1 MKGRAEDLNP
11 SGEPNQKTRAE
22 LINWRRSQVIDLLAI
37 GHNQEEIAK
46 ILQVSPALISY
57 DMQYLRKEAMENISE
72 YTIKQYPIWY
82 KACIVAIQK
91 SMKIYWD
98 MAQKA
103 QDNKEKIMALE
114 HYRQSWTDMI
124 VFLYPGG
131 DALELVVS
139 KINKYNGK
147 VSSNRQRLPEDG
159 DVITPKN
166 GFNPWIYQTNTNTRQ
181 TYQGER

>member
-114 HYRQSWTDMI
+114 HYRQSWMDMI